1 MQGNTEVITQ
11 LNKLLAGELAGVDQ
25 YFIHSQMYLDWGLTK
40 LYERISHE
48 SEDEKEHA
56 AKIIDRILFLGGTP
70 NMVERTPINIGKDV
84 PSMLKSDLELEY
96 QVINGLRSVMALCEQ
111 VQDYQ
116 TKDMLQVL
124 LDDSENDHC
133 FWLEQQLGLIEK
145 IGLPNYLQSQLG

>member
-1 MQGNTEVITQ
+1 MKGNAEVINK
-11 LNKLLAGELAGVDQ
+11 LNELLAGELAGIDQ
-25 YFIHSQMYLDWGLTK
+25 YFIHSQMYLDWGFSK
-40 LYERISHE
+40 LYERINHE

-56 AKIIDRILFLGGTP
+56 AKIIERILFLGGTP
-70 NMVERTPINIGKDV
+70 NMVKRPPLNIGQNV
-84 PSMLKSDLELEY
+84 PAMLKSDLELEY

-133 FWLEQQLGLIEK
+133 HWLEQQLGLIEK
-145 IGLPNYLQSQLG
+145 VGIQNYLQTQLG

>member
-1 MQGNTEVITQ
+1 MQGNTEVITK
-11 LNKLLAGELAGVDQ
+11 LNELLAGELAGIDQ

-56 AKIIDRILFLGGTP
+56 AKIIERILFLGGTP
-70 NMVERTPINIGKDV
+70 NMVERTPLNIGHDV
-84 PSMLKSDLELEY
+84 PSMLKGDLALEY
-96 QVINGLRSVMALCEQ
+96 LVIDGLRSAMALCEQ

-116 TKDMLQVL
+116 TRDMLQVL

-145 IGLPNYLQSQLG
+145 IGLQNYLQAQLG

>member
-1 MQGNTEVITQ
+1 MKGNADVINK
-11 LNKLLAGELAGVDQ
+11 LNELLAGELAGVDQ
-25 YFIHSQMYLDWGLTK
+25 YFVHSQMYLDWGFTK

-56 AKIIDRILFLGGTP
+56 AKIIERILFLGGTP
-70 NMVERTPINIGKDV
+70 NMKERTPLNIGTDV
-84 PSMLKSDLELEY
+84 PSMLEGDLKLEY
-96 QVINGLRSVMALCEQ
+96 IVIDGLKSTMALCEQ

-116 TKDMLQVL
+116 TRDMLQVL

-145 IGLPNYLQSQLG
+145 IGLQNYLQAQLG

>member
-1 MQGNTEVITQ
+1 MKGNAEVINK
-11 LNKLLAGELAGVDQ
+11 LNELLAGELAGIDQ
-25 YFIHSQMYLDWGLTK
+25 YFIHSQMYLDWGFTK

-56 AKIIDRILFLGGTP
+56 AKIIERILFLGGTP
-70 NMVERTPINIGKDV
+70 NMVERTPLNIGHDV
-84 PSMLKSDLELEY
+84 PSMLKSDLALEY
-96 QVINGLRSVMALCEQ
+96 LVIDGLRSAMALCEK

-116 TKDMLQVL
+116 TRDMLQVL

-145 IGLPNYLQSQLG
+145 IGLQNYLQAQIG